1 MDITKEDLWEAEE
14 LHVIDYYDMPLF
26 FITKVKKEKILLN
39 YYIED
44 DKQNNSDLW
53 FIGEISEDELNQ
65 LMNGEISS
73 LALMDSMIEKEQ
85 LFYGTISYNKDNVS
99 FELVT
104 NENLDED
111 ALPQEELFLKKN
123 STDEK

>member
-104 NENLDED
+104 DGNLDPD
-111 ALPQEELFLKKN
+111 ALPQDEFFIEKHT
-123 STDEK
+123 TDEK

>member
-1 MDITKEDLWEAEE
+1 MNLTKEDLWAAEE

-53 FIGEISEDELNQ
+53 FIGEISGDELNR

-73 LALMDSMIEKEQ
+73 LALMDSMIEKEK
-85 LFYGTISYNKDNVS
+85 LFYGLITYNKDNVS

-104 NENLDED
+104 DDNLDAD
-111 ALPQEELFLKKN
+111 ALPQEEFFL
-123 STDEK
+123 EKHTNDDK